1 MSPSID
7 PEFKALIPALTAD
20 ELAQLEANIL
30 ESRHVDAI
38 VVWKGI
44 VVDGHNRLDICQRH
58 RLDYEVREV
67 SFDGRDEALTWI
79 IRNQFGRRNLT
90 PFIRAELALRLKR
103 IVAAQALLRV
113 KSGKKPDPTVNLR
126 QGQTTEIIGKM
137 AGVSAST
144 IERVEKLKS
153 TVTPDELVKLRS
165 GETSINAAVIEQKKV
180 AAGPQPQPKVKAAAG
195 PVVVDDEGGAVPAIV
210 QVLWARREEVA
221 KLIAAVRTVKRTLAK
236 AKADNDPLYAGGA
249 VGGAPVN
256 FSSLDAR
263 LSMIVSDLQAAYP
276 VRVCPVCHGSAC
288 SYCCGL
294 GIISSYYYKMIP
306 EALR

>member
-44 VVDGHNRLDICQRH
+44 VVDGHNRLDICERH

-144 IERVEKLKS
+144 IERVERLKS

-165 GETSINAAVIEQKKV
+165 GETSINAAVTEQKKV
-180 AAGPQPQPKVKAAAG
+180 ASGPHPQPKAKAAAG
-195 PVVVDDEGGAVPAIV
+195 PVVVDDEGGEVPGIV
-210 QVLWARREEVA
+210 QPLWARREEVA

-249 VGGAPVN
+249 VGGSPVN

-276 VRVCPVCHGSAC
+276 VRVCPVCNGSAC

-294 GIISSYYYKMIP
+294 GVISSYYYKMIP